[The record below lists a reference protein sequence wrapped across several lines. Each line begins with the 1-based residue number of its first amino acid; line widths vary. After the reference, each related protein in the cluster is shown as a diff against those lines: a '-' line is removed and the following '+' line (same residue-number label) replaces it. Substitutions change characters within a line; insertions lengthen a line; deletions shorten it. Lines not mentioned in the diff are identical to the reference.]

1 MECVIRRKTAS
12 LTTSLEIGSSTISLP
27 RGLVCLSACTG
38 APAIWQTLATLHGRN
53 TIGPIS
59 WAIPIVGRVP
69 QGPTALRL
77 VLSAAST
84 ASSTSALL
92 PLPLSIPSG
101 IVDAMHSDRRRTGTL
116 THRSS
121 GNSRSGEKVGALSFE
136 RKLSTYS
143 ITSFLER
150 RATTFRMRRALANR
164 TVPPTARGSCSWGRR
179 SSFENR
185 FWARLDCT
193 RPSFASEAGEGR
205 LGRQGEEQERVAVL
219 LLEPVPEVAFRVRV
233 RWTLETKT
241 LLMQNGLKD
250 LARSRRW
257 GRGSHALSFPPRE
270 SGPKACMREGKMS
283 THGNVPRTLQTG
295 LDSSASPSSG
305 LLKESL
311 AVQLREAILSGKL
324 APGEKI
330 IERRWARELGAAQ
343 VSVREAL
350 NILIAEGFVTKGHVR
365 SVIDRVQRFHVCIL
379 EKPGNPF
386 LLENGL
392 RLIVPLYAFT
402 LMRALAKNLDASPWV
417 PQVANH
423 QRIVDAIRMGN
434 PQLAEQ
440 VVIHVTNHF
449 MEHYLEV
456 WGQ

>member
-1 MECVIRRKTAS
+1 MR
-12 LTTSLEIGSSTISLP
+12 
-27 RGLVCLSACTG
+27 TG
-38 APAIWQTLATLHGRN
+38 FGH
-53 TIGPIS
+53 
-59 WAIPIVGRVP
+59 V
-69 QGPTALRL
+69 
-77 VLSAAST
+77 ST
-84 ASSTSALL
+84 A
-92 PLPLSIPSG
+92 
-101 IVDAMHSDRRRTGTL
+101 
-116 THRSS
+116 
-121 GNSRSGEKVGALSFE
+121 
-136 RKLSTYS
+136 
-143 ITSFLER
+143 
-150 RATTFRMRRALANR
+150 RALHSLAKR
-164 TVPPTARGSCSWGRR
+164 VKGDSVVRV
-179 SSFENR
+179 
-185 FWARLDCT
+185 
-193 RPSFASEAGEGR
+193 
-205 LGRQGEEQERVAVL
+205 EEQERVAVL
-219 LLEPVPEVAFRVRV
+219 LLEPV
-233 RWTLETKT
+233 
-241 LLMQNGLKD
+241 
-250 LARSRRW
+250 
-257 GRGSHALSFPPRE
+257 PRE

-283 THGNVPRTLQTG
+283 THGNVPRTSQTG

-350 NILIAEGFVTKGHVR
+350 NILIADGFVTKGHGRSARVLRLTDAAIIHTYQVRGALEGLAARIIVEQKLPIADLEVALLELCRAVESNDVR

-449 MEHYLEV
+449 MERYLEV
-456 WGQ
+456 WGH